1 MLVPVNELLDLI
13 GKSLVSITKTGLS
26 VVGDLWL
33 SPCCPVKV
41 AIKFN
46 TALKKSN

>member
-1 MLVPVNELLDLI
+1 MLVPVNELL
-13 GKSLVSITKTGLS
+13 VSITKTGFS

-33 SPCCPVKV
+33 SPCCPAKV